1 MVTFQWS
8 IALQGLPMAFIAKRL
23 RKAGIHVVFD
33 IHFVIQKEHSSI
45 DKFLTKYALKNASS
59 FVVHALHTFEE
70 LKTVFPERSFGL
82 VDQLDIYEKVFT
94 SVVKLYHPIYD
105 LYKPIS
111 NFNLE
116 EEKAKLGLKKHVF
129 LYFGFIRKYKGLDM
143 AIQAFAELC
152 KERDDV

>member
-1 MVTFQWS
+1 
-8 IALQGLPMAFIAKRL
+8 
-23 RKAGIHVVFD
+23 VFD

-45 DKFLTKYALKNASS
+45 DKFLTKYALMHASS

-82 VDQLDIYEKVFT
+82 VERLDIYEKAFT

-105 LYKPIS
+105 LYKPIP

-129 LYFGFIRKYKGLDM
+129 LYFGFIRRYKGLDL
-143 AIQAFAELC
+143 AIQAFAEL
-152 KERDDV
+152 